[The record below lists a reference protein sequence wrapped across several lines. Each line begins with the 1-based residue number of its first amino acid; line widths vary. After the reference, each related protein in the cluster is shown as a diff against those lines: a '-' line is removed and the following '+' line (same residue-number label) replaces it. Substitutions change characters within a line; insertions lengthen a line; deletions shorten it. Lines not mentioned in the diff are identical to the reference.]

1 MLQRFAELYQNTT
14 IDDVDLWVGGLLE
27 TAYGPGEL
35 FRAVLKDQF
44 SRIRSGDRF
53 WYANLDNK

>member
-1 MLQRFAELYQNTT
+1 MDRFAKLYENVT

-27 TAYGPGEL
+27 TDTGPGQL
-35 FRAVLKDQF
+35 FRAILKDQF
-44 SRIRSGDRF
+44 SRIRSADRF